1 VSSLNELTAELSEE
15 KKTTSKLRSEI
26 NIQMA
31 SMHESSFKTDNTNNN
46 NLKVFL
52 KANGSASTI
61 LAYEDLTEFNEVSLS
76 ESQTSFEEMSKESF
90 ESINRSEDNFLLSR
104 KINTAI
110 GDFKS
115 FKNKSNTTM

>member
-1 VSSLNELTAELSEE
+1 
-15 KKTTSKLRSEI
+15 
-26 NIQMA
+26 MA